1 MEQQRRTFRKV
12 LVANTSYPDSFND
25 LVSNMGLVGRCLD
38 IATPA
43 VFFRSRNSLYTNI
56 YFDEPK
62 KKIFVA

>member
-1 MEQQRRTFRKV
+1 M
-12 LVANTSYPDSFND
+12 ANTSYPDSFND

-43 VFFRSRNSLYTNI
+43 GFFRSRNSLYTNI